1 MTKKLLFLIT
11 IGLLTSTQ
19 AAELKGKIISIADG
33 DTATLLVLENKS
45 KLLKPLEMEKVN
57 IKTQYRIRLNDIDAP
72 EKKQPFGNKS
82 RDNLASYIAGEIITV
97 KYKSKDKYGRILGTI
112 YFENLDINLQQ
123 IKNGYAWVYK
133 QYSKNQ
139 TYYQEEQKAKDLKKG
154 LWIAKEP
161 LAPWEYRKK
170 RKSSN

>member
-1 MTKKLLFLIT
+1 MRKCLQIVFYILLFCTYANSL
-11 IGLLTSTQ
+11 
-19 AAELKGKIISIADG
+19 ELVGKVIKVSDG
-33 DTATLLVLENKS
+33 DTVTILTED
-45 KLLKPLEMEKVN
+45 KVSH
-57 IKTQYRIRLNDIDAP
+57 RIRLNDIDAP

-133 QYSKNQ
+133 QYSENQ

>member
-1 MTKKLLFLIT
+1 MRKCMQIILLFL
-11 IGLLTSTQ
+11 LLSSCLN
-19 AAELKGKIISIADG
+19 ALELKGKVIAVSDG
-33 DTATLLVLENKS
+33 DTI
-45 KLLKPLEMEKVN
+45 KLLTQDKVTH
-57 IKTQYRIRLNDIDAP
+57 KIRLLDIDAP

-133 QYSKNQ
+133 QYSENQ

-161 LAPWEYRKK
+161 LAPWEFRKQK
-170 RKSSN
+170 KSKN

>member
-1 MTKKLLFLIT
+1 MRKCLQIVFYILLFCTYANSL
-11 IGLLTSTQ
+11 
-19 AAELKGKIISIADG
+19 ELVGKVIKVSDG
-33 DTATLLVLENKS
+33 DTVTILTED
-45 KLLKPLEMEKVN
+45 KVSH
-57 IKTQYRIRLNDIDAP
+57 KIRLNDIDAP

-170 RKSSN
+170 RKSSK

>member
-1 MTKKLLFLIT
+1 MRKCLQIVFYILLFCTYANSL
-11 IGLLTSTQ
+11 
-19 AAELKGKIISIADG
+19 ELVGKVIKVSDG
-33 DTATLLVLENKS
+33 DTVTILTED
-45 KLLKPLEMEKVN
+45 KVSH
-57 IKTQYRIRLNDIDAP
+57 KIRLNDIDAP

-82 RDNLASYIAGEIITV
+82 RDNLASYIAGEIVTV

-139 TYYQEEQKAKDLKKG
+139 TYYQEEQKAKELKKG
-154 LWIAKEP
+154 LWIEKNAI
-161 LAPWEYRKK
+161 APWEFRKQK
-170 RKSSN
+170 KSKN

>member
-1 MTKKLLFLIT
+1 MRKCLQIVFYILLFCTYANSL
-11 IGLLTSTQ
+11 
-19 AAELKGKIISIADG
+19 ELVGKVIKVSDG
-33 DTATLLVLENKS
+33 DTVTILTED
-45 KLLKPLEMEKVN
+45 KVSH
-57 IKTQYRIRLNDIDAP
+57 KIRLNDIDAP

>member
-1 MTKKLLFLIT
+1 MRKCLQIVFYILLFCTYANSL
-11 IGLLTSTQ
+11 
-19 AAELKGKIISIADG
+19 ELVGKVIKVSDG
-33 DTATLLVLENKS
+33 DTVTILTED
-45 KLLKPLEMEKVN
+45 KVSH
-57 IKTQYRIRLNDIDAP
+57 KIRLNDIDAP

-133 QYSKNQ
+133 QYSENQ

>member
-1 MTKKLLFLIT
+1 MRKCLQIVFYILLFYTYANSLELI
-11 IGLLTSTQ
+11 
-19 AAELKGKIISIADG
+19 GKVIKVSDG
-33 DTATLLVLENKS
+33 DTVTILTED
-45 KLLKPLEMEKVN
+45 KVSH
-57 IKTQYRIRLNDIDAP
+57 KIRLNDIDAP

>member
-1 MTKKLLFLIT
+1 MRKCLQIVFLILLFCSYANSL
-11 IGLLTSTQ
+11 
-19 AAELKGKIISIADG
+19 ELVGKVIKVSDG
-33 DTATLLVLENKS
+33 DTITLLTDD
-45 KLLKPLEMEKVN
+45 KVSH
-57 IKTQYRIRLNDIDAP
+57 KIRLNDIDAP
-72 EKKQPFGNKS
+72 EKKQAFGNKS
-82 RDNLASYIAGEIITV
+82 RDNLASYIAGEIVTV

-123 IKNGYAWVYK
+123 VKNGYAWVYK